1 MPVIVTTS
9 RLQPCGADSTIR
21 RHPVISIGNALRYGA
36 DAAADR
42 PNLLLL
48 ILRHHHGQPSKRA
61 DRLRCGPVNERH
73 SAERC
78 AALNGRGDAG
88 VVGNGKRKLSSHV
101 PNVRKQRRGVTSNR
115 KGYFG

>member
-9 RLQPCGADSTIR
+9 HLQPASGDSTVH
-21 RHPVISIGNALRYGA
+21 RHSVFSIGDALRKGA

-42 PNLLLL
+42 PNLPLL
-48 ILRHHHGQPSKRA
+48 ISRHHHGQPCKRA
-61 DRLRCGPVNERH
+61 DRLRCGAVNDRHGVERG
-73 SAERC
+73 
-78 AALNGRGDAG
+78 AAPNGRSDAG